1 MGHLSSVCS
10 DRADTDNAAD
20 QVTGYENVIAP
31 HKCYTKAMKMR
42 SEVIS

>member
-10 DRADTDNAAD
+10 DRADNAAD

-42 SEVIS
+42 SEVIL

>member
-1 MGHLSSVCS
+1 V
-10 DRADTDNAAD
+10 A
-20 QVTGYENVIAP
+20 GYENVIAP